1 MTARYNDDTVAKV
14 RDASDIVSV
23 VSDYVQLKKAGNRF
37 IGLCPFHGE
46 RTPSFSVSGDRQ
58 LFYCFG
64 CHAGGN
70 VFTFIMKME
79 GIDFREAVVRLAARA
94 GIDVSYEGETEE
106 DRAARERRERT
117 FEANQIAMAYY
128 SHMLNVGRTAEAGAA
143 RDYLMKRGI
152 VREAAER
159 FGMGFAPAS
168 GNGVVNALSR
178 AGFSPKAAV
187 ECGLAL
193 ADDKSGRVFD
203 RFRNRVMFPIM
214 NVRGKVIGF
223 GGRSYDGAS
232 PKYLNSPESAAFS
245 KRHNLYGLNLAADSV
260 KSLNRAI
267 LVEGY
272 VDVISLVMAGVPN
285 VVATLGTAL
294 TLEQARLISRFAS
307 ELVLFYDG
315 DAAGSAA
322 TARAV
327 GIAQSVGLSVKVVPV
342 PGEHDPDSFVRVE
355 GPEALKQ
362 LLAEAQPFASYRID
376 RILAGADLT
385 KLEHRVRAADE
396 VATTL
401 AAVSGDVER
410 AEYLREASERLGVD
424 AQALAAAVKQ
434 AAAVAARGQQVPVPM
449 QQVKPEAFRT
459 LGSSSAQVRAF
470 FEVERWLL
478 LLALTRAGAADVIA
492 AEVER
497 GGGRK
502 FATSPNAELLDM
514 VLRARAEG
522 KHMDAAALVDAAG
535 PDLGGYVSEL
545 IGSERAFDTGQGAVE
560 RALELWRR
568 RLARERLA
576 EIDAEIKQAESTGA
590 AERVRALMEEQV
602 ELRQALGRDIALY

>member
-1 MTARYNDDTVAKV
+1 MTARYNEETVAKV

-23 VSDYVQLKKAGNRF
+23 ISDYVQLKKAGNRF

-46 RTPSFSVSGDRQ
+46 RTPSFSVSGDKQ

-79 GIDFREAVVRLAARA
+79 GIDFREAVARLAARA
-94 GIDVSYEGETEE
+94 GIDVSYDGETDE

-117 FEANQIAMAYY
+117 FEANRIAMEFYGR
-128 SHMLNVGRTAEAGAA
+128 MLNESKSAAVNAA
-143 RDYLMKRGI
+143 RSYLLKRGI
-152 VREAAER
+152 GREVAER
-159 FGMGFAPAS
+159 FAMGFAPAT
-168 GNGVVNALSR
+168 GNGLVNVLAGK
-178 AGFSPKAAV
+178 GFSPKAAV

-193 ADDKSGRVFD
+193 VDDRTGRVFD

-223 GGRSYDGAS
+223 GGRSFDGTS
-232 PKYLNSPESAAFS
+232 PKYLNSPESATFS

-260 KSLNRAI
+260 KSLGMAI

-272 VDVISLVMAGVPN
+272 IDVISLVMAGVPN

-327 GIAQSVGLSVKVVPV
+327 AIAQSVGLSVKVVPL
-342 PGEHDPDSFVRVE
+342 PGDHDPDSFARAE
-355 GPEALKQ
+355 GPDALKK
-362 LLAEAQPFASYRID
+362 LLAEAKPFACYRID
-376 RILAGADLT
+376 RILAGADLSR
-385 KLEHRVRAADE
+385 LEDRVRAAEE
-396 VATTL
+396 VAATL
-401 AAVSGDVER
+401 AAVSSDVER

-424 AQALAAAVKQ
+424 AQVLGAAVRRAAA
-434 AAAVAARGQQVPVPM
+434 AARNQQAPAPSR
-449 QQVKPEAFRT
+449 QVKPEAFRDVGT
-459 LGSSSAQVRAF
+459 SGAQMRAF

-478 LLALTRAGAADVIA
+478 LLALTQPGAVDTIA
-492 AEVER
+492 AEMAR
-497 GGGRK
+497 GRGES
-502 FATSPNAELLDM
+502 FATSPNAELMEM
-514 VLRARAEG
+514 VLQAHAEG
-522 KHMDAAALVDAAG
+522 KHMDAAALIDAARS
-535 PDLGGYVSEL
+535 DLAGYVSEL
-545 IGSERAFDTGQGAVE
+545 VGSEQAFDTAKDAVD
-560 RALELWRR
+560 RAIELWRR
-568 RLARERLA
+568 RLAQQRLV
-576 EIDAEIKQAESTGA
+576 EIDTEIKQAESTGA